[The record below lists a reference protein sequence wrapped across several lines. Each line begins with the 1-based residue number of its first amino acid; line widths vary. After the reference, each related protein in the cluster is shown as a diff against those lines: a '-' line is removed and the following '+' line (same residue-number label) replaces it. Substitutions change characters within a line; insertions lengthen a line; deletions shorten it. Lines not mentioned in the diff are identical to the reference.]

1 LVRAWLTGAVVGLV
15 SLTAASTALAQ
26 PSVSESSNWSGY
38 AVHRSGVTFHSV
50 SGTWREPKVSCQSG
64 KETFSSYWVGIGG
77 YSANSKALEQ
87 TGTEVDC
94 TSSGKVRAFA
104 WYELV
109 PSPSVPIKLQVPPG
123 DLIQGQVSIIG
134 RTVTLVLRDL
144 TRKTQFSKILN
155 ASPVDVTS
163 AEWIV
168 EAPSECLGLYNC
180 VTLPLADFGSA
191 PFASAAAQT
200 AAGQSGSIAAPLWNA
215 TEIKLVPH
223 RSPATLGHHHLGR
236 SGKATP
242 SLLQA
247 GGSAF
252 SVAYSP
258 LSSGGT
264 LAEQPSARLGAGL
277 GARLIHRGFEAP

>member
-1 LVRAWLTGAVVGLV
+1 MGLV
-15 SLTAASTALAQ
+15 SLAAASTALAQ

-38 AVHRSGVTFHSV
+38 AVHRSGVSFHSV

-77 YSANSKALEQ
+77 YSTNSKALEQ

-109 PSPSVPIKLQVPPG
+109 PAPSVPIKLQVPPG
-123 DLIQGQVSIIG
+123 DLIQGQVLISG
-134 RTVTLVLRDL
+134 HAVTLVLRDL
-144 TRKTQFSKILN
+144 TRNTQFSKVLR
-155 ASPVDVTS
+155 ASPIDDTS

-168 EAPSECLGLYNC
+168 EAPSECVGLYDC

-191 PFASAAAQT
+191 PFGSATAQT
-200 AAGQSGSIAAPLWNA
+200 TAGPSGPISAPLWNA

-223 RSPATLGHHHLGR
+223 RSPSNLGHHRLGR
-236 SGKATP
+236 GGKATP
-242 SLLQA
+242 SILQA

-252 SVAYSP
+252 LVSYSP
-258 LSSGGT
+258 LSSSGT
-264 LAEQPSARLGAGL
+264 LAYRSSAHIGSGPGAGL
-277 GARLIHRGFEAP
+277 FHRGFDAP

>member
-1 LVRAWLTGAVVGLV
+1 VVGLV
-15 SLTAASTALAQ
+15 TLSAASTAIAQ

-38 AVHRSGVTFHSV
+38 AVHRSGVTFHTV
-50 SGTWREPKVSCQSG
+50 SGTWREPKVSCQRG

-94 TSSGKVRAFA
+94 TSSGKVHTFA

-123 DLIQGQVSIIG
+123 DLIQGQVSISG

-144 TRKTQFSKILN
+144 TRKTHFSKVLN
-155 ASPVDVTS
+155 ASPIDVTS

-168 EAPSECLGLYNC
+168 EAPSECLGLYDC
-180 VTLPLADFGSA
+180 VTLPLADFSSA
-191 PFASAAAQT
+191 PFTSAVAQT
-200 AAGQSGSIAAPLWNA
+200 VAGQSGSIAAPLWNA

-223 RSPATLGHHHLGR
+223 RSPATLGHHRLGR
-236 SGKATP
+236 GGKATP
-242 SLLQA
+242 SVLQA

-252 SVAYSP
+252 SVGYSP
-258 LSSGGT
+258 LSSGGI
-264 LAEQPSARLGAGL
+264 LASQASAHFGAGL
-277 GARLIHRGFEAP
+277 GAHLIHRGFEAP